1 MNESNN
7 PRKPM
12 ASDTSVIR
20 WALCFTGH
28 LHADWLTETTRPGT
42 RFQLSQLGRS

>member
-7 PRKPM
+7 PKKPM

-20 WALCFTGH
+20 WAPVILVLFLIALSPLGTAFYWAFT
-28 LHADWLTETTRPGT
+28 R
-42 RFQLSQLGRS
+42 